1 VKNKNDLPPDLE
13 PSAATLKVAVCQ
25 MTSVND
31 VDLNLKTIL
40 GQLASLE
47 SDLPDF
53 VCFPENALYLR
64 VREGDKIAGVTVK
77 APALAEISAW
87 ARRTGRTVHLGSV
100 PLADDGKVFNSSL
113 LLTPDGAIRDSY
125 RKIHLFDVDVEGHK
139 PVRES
144 DVFAGGESPEIL
156 EVQGWKLG
164 SSICY
169 DMRFP
174 ELYLKY
180 AVAQVDAIL
189 IPSAFLVPTGKA
201 HWEVLTRA
209 RAIEAQAYVLAAA
222 QGGEHVG
229 VDGGT
234 RYTYGHSVIVDPWG
248 EVIAERTEDGPG
260 VVRAELRKDRIA
272 SVRKQIPMKNH
283 RRLV

>member
-1 VKNKNDLPPDLE
+1 MQTRDQRPEKLM
-13 PSAATLKVAVCQ
+13 VAICQ
-25 MTSVND
+25 MTSIND
-31 VDLNLKTIL
+31 VSANLKTML
-40 GQLASLE
+40 GQLRELE
-47 SDLPDF
+47 SDVPDL

-64 VREGDKIAGVTVK
+64 VREGDKIQGLELKDA
-77 APALAEISAW
+77 AFLELATW
-87 ARRTGRTVHLGSV
+87 AKKFGSVLHVGSV
-100 PLADDGKVFNSSL
+100 PLTGEGKLFNSSL
-113 LLTPDGAIRDSY
+113 LITPDGAIRDSY
-125 RKIHLFDVDVEGHK
+125 QKIHLFDVDVEGHK

-144 DVFAGGESPEIL
+144 DVFAHGANPEVID
-156 EVQGWKLG
+156 VKGWKLG

-180 AVAQVDAIL
+180 AKMGVDAIL

-201 HWEVLTRA
+201 HWEILIRA
-209 RAIEAQAYVLAAA
+209 RAIESQAYVLAAA
-222 QGGEHVG
+222 QGGNHQG

-234 RYTYGHSVIVDPWG
+234 RQTYGHSIAVDPWG
-248 EVIAERTEDGPG
+248 VVMAERTEDGPG
-260 VVRAELRKDRIA
+260 VLRIQLSKDRIE